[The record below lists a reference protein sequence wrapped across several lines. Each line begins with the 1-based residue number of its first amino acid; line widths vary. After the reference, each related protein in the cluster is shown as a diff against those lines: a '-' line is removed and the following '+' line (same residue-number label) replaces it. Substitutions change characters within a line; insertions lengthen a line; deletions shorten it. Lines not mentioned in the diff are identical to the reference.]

1 MEINGERLDIRNV
14 MTEISA
20 RGITRLLIEG
30 GSTLAASA
38 MATDLVDEIAW
49 FRAPSVMGDDGL
61 SAIAEL
67 GLDKLEKMATFSRK
81 SLITLGE
88 DSLEILARKH

>member
-1 MEINGERLDIRNV
+1 M
-14 MTEISA
+14 
-20 RGITRLLIEG
+20 LLIEG

-38 MATDLVDEIAW
+38 MAAGLVDEIVW

-67 GLDKLEKMATFSRK
+67 GLDKLGKMATFSRK